1 MLRHCVQGARVQQKR
16 SWRWCHRHQHLPK
29 RYFGISR
36 NPDPLSSIN
45 TIGDDNDTDIDIT
58 SADGVASPVTA
69 DDLEYGEIE
78 RDSNFMSRQM
88 NAMSAWQDD
97 DDDSNDGDDGFDL
110 FHGSGFGK
118 GRDSEYNDDDD
129 DDADNMDQIQS
140 IADAAFHERQQKIK
154 DELDQRTGRLWTD
167 EWIISEEEWLANKSW
182 DDIEEWKPEL
192 ATRKSLESVKVFDGG
207 VPTLQQLSELNLPPS
222 LPSHPGHGSPKT
234 YAIHRKKQIRS
245 RLRMAIQLSIH
256 DDLQKILQMESWS
269 DKQEAVDDLFEV
281 IEDRV
286 REREPVL
293 GKLPD
298 FGTMVENGLEQVLRM
313 VQSRM
318 RGTAT
323 KADDDTDNTD
333 TTADEE
339 AATTNKDKEVD
350 ILDVAGANAE
360 ELVPVFMDISNVK
373 NPPNSAFL
381 SESNEA
387 GVPNLIYPLNVHHRE
402 GVGRM
407 VEEWELAAN
416 KETKRIMMRDA
427 TKAIASKI
435 VGAANCCDT
444 AVSDNMKGAARV
456 LVTGKRGVG
465 KVSVFLAGV
474 YSAIY
479 CSPLLIYCDFV
490 LSYFRPV
497 RLLLLLV

>member
-16 SWRWCHRHQHLPK
+16 SWRWCSSLVSSSSLDYDNSSSGAYTNSQHHYHRHQHLPK

-36 NPDPLSSIN
+36 NPDPLTRHGSIN
-45 TIGDDNDTDIDIT
+45 TVGDDNDADIDVA

-88 NAMSAWQDD
+88 NTMSAWQDD
-97 DDDSNDGDDGFDL
+97 DDDGNDGDDGFDL
-110 FHGSGFGK
+110 FDGSGFGK
-118 GRDSEYNDDDD
+118 GGDSEYNDNDD
-129 DDADNMDQIQS
+129 DDADNMDQQS

-167 EWIISEEEWLANKSW
+167 EWIISEEEWLANKTW

-222 LPSHPGHGSPKT
+222 LSSHPGHGSPKT

-293 GKLPD
+293 GKQPD
-298 FGTMVENGLEQVLRM
+298 FGIMVENGLEQVLRM

-323 KADDDTDNTD
+323 KVDDDTDNTD

-339 AATTNKDKEVD
+339 AATTNKDKEED
-350 ILDVAGANAE
+350 ILDVAGANVE

-444 AVSDNMKGAARV
+444 AVSDNVKGAARV

-465 KVSVFLAGV
+465 KVSVFFSRCV
-474 YSAIY
+474 
-479 CSPLLIYCDFV
+479 
-490 LSYFRPV
+490 
-497 RLLLLLV
+497 